1 MKKLIF
7 LLGIS
12 ALAACSHDTTTSDAG
27 AQGSVTIE
35 CSSTNEVATTRANVD
50 CTTPAVED
58 FSLRIE
64 SISHQYS
71 SSWATISEF
80 NADNYL
86 YAGSYKATVEAGD
99 ITQEGYDKPMFRG
112 EQTFTVTARQQ
123 TVVDIEAHIANAMVK
138 VSLTDNFRNY
148 FTGGWQLTLQTA
160 AGNSFDVTTP
170 SDKPIFIAPESFA
183 ITGTAIK
190 QPNVSGSNG
199 TQITLPEMR
208 RDNLAA
214 QTLYTVTFDVSTAGR
229 ATLEIILD
237 DTPVESI
244 IIDNELNDNA
254 E

>member
-1 MKKLIF
+1 MKKLLF
-7 LLGIS
+7 LLGIG
-12 ALAACSHDTTTSDAG
+12 ALAACSHDTSTSDAG

-35 CSSTNEVATTRANVD
+35 CSSTSQVVTTRAEVD
-50 CTTPAVED
+50 CTRPTVDD
-58 FSLRIE
+58 FSLHIE
-64 SISHQYS
+64 SLSHQYS
-71 SSWATISEF
+71 SSWATIAEF
-80 NADNYL
+80 NADSYL

-99 ITQEGYDKPMFRG
+99 ITREGYDKATFRG

-123 TVVDIEAHIANAMVK
+123 TEVNIEAHIANAMVK
-138 VSLTDNFRNY
+138 VALTDNFRNY

-160 AGNSFDVTTP
+160 AGNAFDVTTP
-170 SDKPIFIAPESFA
+170 SDEPIFIAPESFS
-183 ITGTAIK
+183 ITGTAVK

-199 TQITLPEMR
+199 TEITLPEMR
-208 RDNLAA
+208 RDDLAA

-244 IIDNELNDNA
+244 VIDNELNDNA